1 MTSANTGNPERPEEP
16 ISFVDKRKVDPETG
30 EVRQPDAADNGA
42 ASSGADGT
50 AVEGSAPAAAAEN
63 GAAPGS
69 AGEAETGT
77 APGDPAAE
85 LAERTADLQR
95 LTAEYANYR
104 RRVERDRKTAIDT
117 AKAAVVT
124 ELLGVLDDLDRARAH
139 GDLESG
145 PLRSVADKLIA
156 ALRKQGLEE
165 FGVEGEPFDPT
176 LHEAVQHEGSGHE
189 SVIGVVMRKGYRLGD
204 RVLRHALVGVTDGPS
219 DNAGETD
226 TSDAA
231 SAAEASAEQVD
242 AASDSEAD
250 STADAKASGTSD
262 TGSGTDGS

>member
-1 MTSANTGNPERPEEP
+1 MTNANTGNPERPEEP

-30 EVRQPDAADNGA
+30 EVRQSDGADNGA
-42 ASSGADGT
+42 APSGADSTQVDG
-50 AVEGSAPAAAAEN
+50 AGPDAAAES
-63 GAAPGS
+63 GAAP
-69 AGEAETGT
+69 AGAAETGA

-145 PLRSVADKLIA
+145 PLRSVADKLTD

-165 FGVEGEPFDPT
+165 FGTEGEPFDPT

-189 SVIGVVMRKGYRLGD
+189 SVIGVVMRKGYRFGD
-204 RVLRHALVGVTDGPS
+204 RVLRHALVGVTDGPADGAGS
-219 DNAGETD
+219 DNASGG
-226 TSDAA
+226 A
-231 SAAEASAEQVD
+231 SVAEATAEGAEQVD
-242 AASDSEAD
+242 AATDPGA
-250 STADAKASGTSD
+250 SD
-262 TGSGTDGS
+262 TDAGANGR